1 MKKEL
6 HRKRYAT
13 MLDATMF
20 ALAGVA
26 ILCGLGVWQLERK
39 AWKENMIATL
49 NSRLATAP
57 GDLPPRDRWR
67 SLKESEAE
75 FRRVA
80 FPAEF
85 LEGEEALVYTAGSP
99 LRPDVKGPGYWV
111 FAPAQLAGGSI
122 VLVNRGFV
130 PIDRRE
136 RSTRTETAARGSV
149 DIVGVIRWPEKR
161 NSFTPPD
168 DPKDNVWYLR
178 DSDAI
183 AASKKWLTAAPF
195 YIDQESPAPSSGLPK
210 PGKLE
215 VHLPDNHLQYAI
227 TWFGLALAL
236 AGVYVAWLARRLFGR
251 Y

>member
-1 MKKEL
+1 
-6 HRKRYAT
+6 
-13 MLDATMF
+13 MF
-20 ALAGVA
+20 ALAGIA
-26 ILCGLGVWQLERK
+26 ILWGLGMWQLDRK
-39 AWKENMIATL
+39 AWKENLIATL
-49 NSRLATAP
+49 NSRLAAAP

-67 SLKESEAE
+67 ALKENEAE
-75 FRRVA
+75 FRRVT

-85 LEGEEALVYTAGSP
+85 LDGEEALVYTAGSP

-122 VLVNRGFV
+122 ILVNRGFIPV
-130 PIDRRE
+130 DRKD
-136 RSTRTETAARGSV
+136 RSTRTEAASRGSV
-149 DIVGVIRWPEKR
+149 DIVGVMRWPEKR

-183 AASKKWLTAAPF
+183 AASKKWLTVAPF
-195 YIDQESPAPSSGLPK
+195 YIDQESPVPPGGVPK

-236 AGVYVAWLARRLFGR
+236 AGVYVAWLAHRLFGR
-251 Y
+251 H

>member
-1 MKKEL
+1 MRTEL
-6 HRKRYAT
+6 RKRRT
-13 MLDATMF
+13 TVLDATMF

-26 ILCGLGVWQLERK
+26 ILCGLGVWQLDRK
-39 AWKENMIATL
+39 VWKESLIATL
-49 NSRLATAP
+49 NARLSEAP
-57 GDLPPRDRWR
+57 GNLPPRDSWR
-67 SLKESEAE
+67 MLKQSDTE
-75 FRRVA
+75 FRRVV

-85 LEGEEALVYTAGSP
+85 LAGEEALVYTTGSP

-122 VLVNRGFV
+122 ILVNRGFV
-130 PIDRRE
+130 ALDRKGP
-136 RSTRTETAARGSV
+136 STRAEGETRGSV

-161 NSFTPPD
+161 GSFTPD
-168 DPKDNVWYLR
+168 DEPGNNVWYLR
-178 DSDAI
+178 DSNAI
-183 AASKKWLTAAPF
+183 AADKKWLTAAPF
-195 YIDQESPAPSSGLPK
+195 YIDQESPVPPGGLPR

-215 VHLPDNHLQYAI
+215 VRLPNNHFEYAV

>member
-1 MKKEL
+1 VKKL
-6 HRKRYAT
+6 RPKRRAT
-13 MLDATMF
+13 VLDATMF

-26 ILCGLGVWQLERK
+26 ILCGLGVWQLDRK
-39 AWKENMIATL
+39 AWKENLIATL
-49 NSRLATAP
+49 NSRLAAAP

-67 SLKESEAE
+67 TLKESEAE

-85 LEGEEALVYTAGSP
+85 LDGEEALVYTAGSP

-122 VLVNRGFV
+122 VLVNRGFI
-130 PIDRRE
+130 PIDRKD
-136 RSTRTETAARGSV
+136 RSKRTDAASRGSV

-168 DPKDNVWYLR
+168 DPNDNVWYLR

-183 AASKKWLTAAPF
+183 AVSKKWLTAAPF
-195 YIDQESPAPSSGLPK
+195 YIDQESPAPPGGLPK
-210 PGKLE
+210 PGRLE
-215 VHLPDNHLQYAI
+215 VHLPDNHLQYAV